1 MDHAALNFLIPLL
14 QIIWI
19 DVVLSDDNAL
29 VIAMAFRSLPK
40 PQRRLAISLAAGVAA
55 LLRIIF
61 TLLFLQALAVPFIK
75 VAGGVIL
82 LWIAVRLVG
91 DEERFEGAVSPA
103 SIWASIRIIV
113 VADVIMSIDNVIAV
127 AAAAQGSWA
136 LIVFGLALSIP
147 LVVIGAT
154 IVAPLL
160 KRFPALVWGG
170 AGVLGW
176 VAGDLIGSDPAFLD
190 FLRAYAPA
198 IETWHLAAA
207 GAALVLLGSWLNA
220 RRGVSAQGRNPPG
233 QS

>member
-1 MDHAALNFLIPLL
+1 MMISLI
-14 QIIWI
+14 QIVWI

-29 VIAMAFRSLPK
+29 VFAMAFRSLPK
-40 PQRRLAISLAAGVAA
+40 PQRRWAIAFAVGAAA

-61 TLLFLQALAVPFIK
+61 TLLCLQVLTVPFIK

-91 DEERFEGAVSPA
+91 DDERFEGAAAPA

-113 VADVIMSIDNVIAV
+113 VADVILSIDNVIAV

-160 KRFPALVWGG
+160 KRFPAVVWGG

-190 FLRAYAPA
+190 FLRTHAPLV
-198 IETWHLAAA
+198 ETWHLAAA

-220 RRGVSAQGRNPPG
+220 RCGVSARGA
-233 QS
+233 